1 MFLSCEDRA
10 NLRTLQI
17 IETEKQAKV
26 NISSLNKEEKKM
38 ILISAEKNARAFD
51 FKLFDVLTETQ
62 VHFKGNVLAF

>member
-1 MFLSCEDRA
+1 LNVLSCEDRA

-38 ILISAEKNARAFD
+38 ILISAEKTQGRLILNS
-51 FKLFDVLTETQ
+51 LT
-62 VHFKGNVLAF
+62 F

>member
-26 NISSLNKEEKKM
+26 NISSLNKEEKM
-38 ILISAEKNARAFD
+38 ILISAEKTQGRLILNS
-51 FKLFDVLTETQ
+51 LT
-62 VHFKGNVLAF
+62 F

>member
-38 ILISAEKNARAFD
+38 CSVLN
-51 FKLFDVLTETQ
+51 KLTQ
-62 VHFKGNVLAF
+62 FI

>member
-38 ILISAEKNARAFD
+38 ILISAEKTQGRLILNCSVLN
-51 FKLFDVLTETQ
+51 KLTQ
-62 VHFKGNVLAF
+62 FI

>member
-38 ILISAEKNARAFD
+38 ILISAEK
-51 FKLFDVLTETQ
+51 TQ
-62 VHFKGNVLAF
+62 GRLILNLEFNL

>member
-26 NISSLNKEEKKM
+26 NISSLKKEKKKM
-38 ILISAEKNARAFD
+38 ILISAEKTQGRLILNCSVLN
-51 FKLFDVLTETQ
+51 KLTQ
-62 VHFKGNVLAF
+62 FI

>member
-26 NISSLNKEEKKM
+26 NISFLNKEEKKM
-38 ILISAEKNARAFD
+38 ILISAEKTQGRLILNS
-51 FKLFDVLTETQ
+51 LT
-62 VHFKGNVLAF
+62 F

>member
-26 NISSLNKEEKKM
+26 NISSLNKEEIKM
-38 ILISAEKNARAFD
+38 ILISAEKTQGRLILNS
-51 FKLFDVLTETQ
+51 LT
-62 VHFKGNVLAF
+62 F

>member
-26 NISSLNKEEKKM
+26 NISSLNKEEKILFLYM
-38 ILISAEKNARAFD
+38 IKKR
-51 FKLFDVLTETQ
+51 
-62 VHFKGNVLAF
+62 KGV